1 MACRLAAS
9 ALSSSGANGG
19 ADDSMNPFEGCD
31 NSILEYPMSSSTP
44 NPGTPEAGTPA
55 PSPQTLDAQEKIAR
69 LRAIADDFPDEASP
83 KPLTKGERNLAA
95 RTSIVFVEKAAFF
108 AEAAP
113 NLGVAL
119 SVDTAA
125 LRDAIASDLATGGI
139 VVETRT
145 LTSRVE
151 ATNTRKKL
159 KAVKVARGIYRVA
172 KGYVTTDLGHVVTPH
187 VEEMK
192 RALQRPRA
200 KKKTA
205 PAEPTATTPAATTK
219 PSDSTSQQ
227 K

>member
-1 MACRLAAS
+1 
-9 ALSSSGANGG
+9 
-19 ADDSMNPFEGCD
+19 
-31 NSILEYPMSSSTP
+31 MSSSLV
-44 NPGTPEAGTPA
+44 NPGTPVAGTPA
-55 PSPQTLDAQEKIAR
+55 ASPQTLDAQERIAR

-83 KPLTKGERNLAA
+83 KPLTAAERSLAT
-95 RTSIVFVEKAAFF
+95 RTSIVFVEKAALF

-113 NLGVAL
+113 NIGVAL

-125 LRDAIASDLATGGI
+125 LRDAIASDLATGG
-139 VVETRT
+139 VVDETRT
-145 LTSRVE
+145 LTSRME
-151 ATNTRKKL
+151 AANLRKKL

-200 KKKTA
+200 NKKKAA
-205 PAEPTATTPAATTK
+205 PAEPAPK
-219 PSDSTSQQ
+219 PPDSTPQQ